1 MQVQAKQGGT
11 SLSSGSMLQPLRTAI
26 FDLLKLRRRL
36 EIHADSQ
43 VHFLKLL
50 MYSGCTLS
58 HLDQMG
64 VQTTHILHELILHLG
79 QVQLCHADFCHNW
92 SIVVL
97 TASDIKQIYTDGL
110 CHTPMP
116 MTSC

>member
-1 MQVQAKQGGT
+1 MQVQAKQSGT
-11 SLSSGSMLQPLRTAI
+11 ALSSGSMLQPLRTAI

-43 VHFLKLL
+43 VRFLKLY
-50 MYSGCTLS
+50 MYSGCAVS
-58 HLDQMG
+58 HLDQIGM
-64 VQTTHILHELILHLG
+64 QTSHILGVLVHLG
-79 QVQLCHADFCHNW
+79 QVRLCHADFWHDW
-92 SIVVL
+92 SISVL
-97 TASDIKQIYTDGL
+97 TAFDIKLINTHGI